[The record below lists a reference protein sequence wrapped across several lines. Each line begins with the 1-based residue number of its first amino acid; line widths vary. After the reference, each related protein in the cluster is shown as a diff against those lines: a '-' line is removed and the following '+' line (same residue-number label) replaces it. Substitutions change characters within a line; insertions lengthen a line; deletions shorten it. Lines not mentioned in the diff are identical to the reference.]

1 MSQDIVPQAFT
12 SDEFGTIRTMVRE
25 GNPLFCGSDVAKAL
39 GYSKPNNAL
48 NAHCK
53 GTPIQGTLQ
62 TLGGPQTV
70 RFITEGDMYR
80 LIASSK
86 LEGAQRFESW
96 VFDDVLPSIRR
107 DGGYMVAR
115 DETPEE
121 TMARALVIAQ
131 RTIERKDRT
140 IADQRETIR
149 ELAPKARFFDAVGD
163 SDGKMSV
170 ADFSKALRQ
179 SGIGMGQNR
188 TFKWFRDNGYMGKR
202 GVHRNRPTQ
211 KTIDQGLFYLH
222 DTTYTRRDGK
232 VLNSFTPM
240 LTPKGATYFFRV
252 ISSQRQMEL
261 DV

>member
-1 MSQDIVPQAFT
+1 MSQDIVPQTFT
-12 SDEFGTIRTMVRE
+12 SEEFGAIRAVEEE
-25 GNPLFCGSDVAKAL
+25 GKPMFCAKDVATAL
-39 GYSKPNNAL
+39 GYVNTKDAI
-48 NAHCK
+48 AKHCK
-53 GTPIQGTLQ
+53 GVAIRYPLPTEGGIQQ
-62 TLGGPQTV
+62 M